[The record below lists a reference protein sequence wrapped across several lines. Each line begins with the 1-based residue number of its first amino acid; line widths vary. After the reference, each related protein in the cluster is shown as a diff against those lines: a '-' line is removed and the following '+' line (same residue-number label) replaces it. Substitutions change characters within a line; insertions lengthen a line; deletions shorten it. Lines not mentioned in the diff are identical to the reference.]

1 MQKTLLL
8 IVIAAVIPLSLGADV
23 DVLDYSIEVS
33 ADANPVI
40 SGGPYSDAYW
50 IETDETVG
58 IVVLR
63 FRDDRLSELQPCEEP
78 FLETFRLS
86 LKLTIPDVTDA
97 GSDDGVIVL
106 YNGAEIGRIDR
117 VSRGS
122 DVEIQLDS
130 FAVTPAEEILLVLQ
144 GAGPD
149 GAAVSSKASG
159 SGARLRVVVFPD
171 NSGYDDSL
179 IMEELELGQ

>member
-8 IVIAAVIPLSLGADV
+8 IVIAAVIPLGLGADV

-40 SGGPYSDAYW
+40 SGGPYLDAYW
-50 IETDETVG
+50 VETDETVG

-86 LKLTIPDVTDA
+86 LKLTIPDVADA

-106 YNGAEIGRIDR
+106 YNGAEIGRIDK

-122 DVEIQLDS
+122 NVEIQLDS
-130 FAVTPAEEILLVLQ
+130 FAVTPEEEILLVLE
-144 GAGPD
+144 GGGPD

-159 SGARLRVVVFPD
+159 SGARLRVVVFPE
-171 NSGYDDSL
+171 NGGYDDSL
-179 IMEELELGQ
+179 ITEESEISQ